1 MRCLSLLLV
10 LVSTTVVMAAPQFE
24 SYSVTVHRL
33 RKFAQTRIP
42 QSSIDWKMERCLRE
56 SDKQAL
62 NFSDKYTL
70 VEVGCGTGCS
80 EFCLIDR
87 STGKVHPG
95 MSVTMDF
102 PKHYEGL
109 AGFEYRR
116 DSRLLIVRGAYEF
129 HYPIFVNY
137 YLWSQTKF
145 DLLQSEQISEKKKV
159 NAPSSH
165 IKEEFNANLISDPDK
180 KFLAE
185 VLNKIRNKDTAWIA
199 RNINYPISVSTDK
212 GKRII
217 RTKEDFEP
225 VLRRQLT
232 DKVIAQIAADARR
245 ALFKNWQGLMVG
257 DGIVW
262 FTELGTSTSTPQP
275 EYILLALG
283 MFAFQTEWTVSD
295 GL

>member
-1 MRCLSLLLV
+1 MQFNIVRPMRCLSLLLV
-10 LVSTTVVMAAPQFE
+10 LVSTIVVMAAPQFE
-24 SYSVTVHRL
+24 SHSVTVHRL
-33 RKFAQTRIP
+33 RKFAPTRIP

-56 SDKQAL
+56 SDKQPL

-95 MSVTMDF
+95 MSVAMDF
-102 PKHYEGL
+102 PKDYKGL

-180 KFLAE
+180 K
-185 VLNKIRNKDTAWIA
+185 
-199 RNINYPISVSTDK
+199 
-212 GKRII
+212 
-217 RTKEDFEP
+217 
-225 VLRRQLT
+225 RQLT

-295 GL
+295 GP